1 MIKKINIAD
10 ILDKSL
16 KRKGSTPSSNSIN
29 KVKKG
34 LENQKK
40 LKEIIINLGITQEE
54 TALILSE
61 LTGRNISHRA
71 IKSWLAN
78 PELSSSRPC
87 PEWPCEQL
95 KDY

>member
-1 MIKKINIAD
+1 MTKKIPIAD

-16 KRKGSTPSSNSIN
+16 KSKDIESPKNN
-29 KVKKG
+29 KIKKG
-34 LENQKK
+34 LENQEI
-40 LKEIIINLGITQEE
+40 LKEIIKNLGITQEE

-61 LTGRNISHRA
+61 LTGRSISYRA

-95 KDY
+95 KDYSI